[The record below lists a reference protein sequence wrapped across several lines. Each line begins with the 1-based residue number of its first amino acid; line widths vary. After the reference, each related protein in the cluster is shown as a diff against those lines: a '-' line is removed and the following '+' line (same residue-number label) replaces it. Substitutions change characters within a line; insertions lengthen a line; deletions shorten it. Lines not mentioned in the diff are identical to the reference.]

1 MAAKENERATK
12 GSGRVHTVT
21 TAAFRI
27 RHLEKGKKKKQKN
40 PGIQE
45 TCTCVHALSSRGAE
59 KESSAARKRE
69 LQRLLR
75 VAAPWRDQPQAVSAP
90 HYDKSE

>member
-12 GSGRVHTVT
+12 GSDRVHTVT

-27 RHLEKGKKKKQKN
+27 RHLGKKKNKTNKN

-45 TCTCVHALSSRGAE
+45 TCTCARSVKPRCREGVLCGA
-59 KESSAARKRE
+59 KT
-69 LQRLLR
+69 
-75 VAAPWRDQPQAVSAP
+75 
-90 HYDKSE
+90 